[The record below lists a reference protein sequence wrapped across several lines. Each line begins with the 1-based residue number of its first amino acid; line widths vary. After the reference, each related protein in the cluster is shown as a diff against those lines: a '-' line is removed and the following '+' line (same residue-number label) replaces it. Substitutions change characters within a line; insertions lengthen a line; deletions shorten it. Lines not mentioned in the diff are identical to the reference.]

1 MVETLTFFLPNL
13 TPVHPVVT
21 LRSQLPVFYET
32 KTIGLGEEEL
42 LVCLIQREIS
52 SFAMGSLLK
61 SMLGGGGSGSQSGR
75 WKVLG
80 LLL

>member
-1 MVETLTFFLPNL
+1 M
-13 TPVHPVVT
+13 
-21 LRSQLPVFYET
+21 
-32 KTIGLGEEEL
+32 GLGEDEL
-42 LVCLIQREIS
+42 LVCLITTEIS

-61 SMLGGGGSGSQSGR
+61 AVLGGGGLGSQSGC